1 MTAETVPATPETTT
15 GAGTGRIARVIGPV
29 VDIEFASGVLPEIY
43 NALVTTIDMRGQ
55 SEGEADSITLTLEVE
70 QHLGD
75 NLVRAI
81 ALKPTDGLV
90 RGGEVRDTGGP
101 ISVPVGDVT
110 KGHVF
115 NVIGEPL
122 NVPASELEITERWSI
137 HRKAPAFDQL
147 ESKTTMFETGIKVI
161 DLLTPYVQGGKIGL
175 FGGAGVGK
183 TVLIQ
188 EMIQRVAQDH
198 GGVSVFA
205 GVGERT
211 REGNDLIVEME
222 EAGVFDKTALVF
234 GQMDEP
240 PGTRLRVALSA
251 LTMAEYFR
259 DVQKQDVLL
268 FIDNIFRFTQAGSE
282 VSTLLGRMP
291 SAVGYQPNL
300 ADEMGQLQERIT
312 STRGHSITS
321 LQAIYVPA
329 DDYTDPAPATT
340 FAHLDATT
348 ELSRDIAS
356 RGLYPAVDPLASTSR
371 ILDPQFVG
379 EQHYRVATRVKQIL
393 QKNKELQDIIAI
405 LGVDELSEEDKVT
418 VARARRIEQFLSQ
431 NTYMAEKFTGVAGS
445 TVPLAETIEAFDKI
459 SDGEY
464 DHMPEQAFFNIGG
477 LEDLEANWARIQSEL
492 K

>member
-1 MTAETVPATPETTT
+1 MATN
-15 GAGTGRIARVIGPV
+15 GRVARVTGPV
-29 VDIEFASGVLPEIY
+29 VDVEFPVEGMPELY
-43 NALVTTIDMRGQ
+43 HALHVDVDL
-55 SEGEADSITLTLEVE
+55 GEIGKRTLTLEVA

-75 NLVRAI
+75 NMVRAI
-81 ALKPTDGLV
+81 SLQPTDGLV
-90 RGGEVRDTGGP
+90 RGAEVRNTGDS
-101 ISVPVGDVT
+101 ITVPVGDVT
-110 KGHVF
+110 KGHVW
-115 NVIGEPL
+115 NTLGQPL
-122 NVPASELEITERWSI
+122 DVEESSLQINERWGI
-137 HRKAPAFDQL
+137 HRQPPSFDQL
-147 ESKTTMFETGIKVI
+147 EAKTEVFETGIKVI
-161 DLLTPYVQGGKIGL
+161 DLLTPYVKGGKIGL

-188 EMIQRVAQDH
+188 EMIYRVAENF

-211 REGNDLIVEME
+211 REGNDLFLEMTE
-222 EAGVFDKTALVF
+222 TGVIEKTALVF

-291 SAVGYQPNL
+291 SAVGYQPTL

-329 DDYTDPAPATT
+329 DDLTDPAPATT

-348 ELSRDIAS
+348 VLSRPIS
-356 RGLYPAVDPLASTSR
+356 ELGIYPAVDPLDSTSR
-371 ILDPQFVG
+371 ILDPRYVG
-379 EQHYRVATRVKQIL
+379 DEHYRVASRVKQIL
-393 QKNKELQDIIAI
+393 QRYKELQDIIAI
-405 LGVDELSEEDKVT
+405 LGIEELSEEDRILVG
-418 VARARRIEQFLSQ
+418 RARRIQRFLSQ
-431 NTYMAEKFTGVAGS
+431 NTFVAKAFTGIDGS
-445 TVPLAETIEAFDKI
+445 FVPVSETIEAFKAI
-459 SDGEY
+459 ADGQF
-464 DHMPEQAFFNIGG
+464 DHIPEQAFFLCGG
-477 LEDLEANWARIQSEL
+477 LEDLEHNAAKLAGN
-492 K
+492 